1 MTYFK
6 PFWGPKKFKRYS
18 YSPKYPKVTG
28 RPLTCPPG
36 HIKYKFYKYRNKYM
50 FVGKF
55 DATPR

>member
-1 MTYFK
+1 M
-6 PFWGPKKFKRYS
+6 R
-18 YSPKYPKVTG
+18 VL
-28 RPLTCPPG
+28 R